1 MQQFMKI
8 SKVPA
13 RLGISKPSL
22 YRWIKSGKFPS
33 PIQLGHN
40 TSVITE
46 CELSEYM
53 QRVMAGESREKITKD
68 IETGRKHTS
77 LLTQ

>member
-8 SKVPA
+8 SKVPT

-22 YRWIKSGKFPS
+22 YRWIKDGKFP
-33 PIQLGHN
+33 PPVQLGHN

-46 CELSEYM
+46 GELSQYM
-53 QRVMAGESREKITKD
+53 QRVMAGESREQITKD
-68 IETGRKHTS
+68 IEIGRKDTS